1 MVCRSAFHGF
11 LIKRLG
17 NRDEAENALQDFCKR
32 VLART
37 DQLRDANRMDAWLHA
52 VLRSA
57 LNDHYRKSGR
67 RRRLKEALAV
77 DLATADDSEDGPEN
91 RRSVCHC
98 VTGLVSDLRPSD
110 ADLIR
115 RVDLDGG
122 GIGHLLHRHW
132 VCGRAR

>member
-1 MVCRSAFHGF
+1 MCRSAFHGF

-122 GIGHLLHRHW
+122 G
-132 VCGRAR
+132 